1 MPLGACS
8 KKRALSLLVAP
19 RQQSSKRREKER
31 ENFKDPAGHD
41 SPKIVTD
48 GLIIVLFRLQMAARD
63 VRVHTASREILIH
76 RLFFFSSWF
85 SRELPL
91 WMRGDISFTAD
102 TGVGDS
108 NKPKGGRKKVNASKT
123 ILEGDQNTSQ

>member
-48 GLIIVLFRLQMAARD
+48 GLIIVLLRLQMAARD
-63 VRVHTASREILIH
+63 VRVHTASRECLIQ
-76 RLFFFSSWF
+76 RLFLSSRFSG
-85 SRELPL
+85 EPPL
-91 WMRGDISFTAD
+91 WVRSDISFTAD
-102 TGVGDS
+102 TGVGES
-108 NKPKGGRKKVNASKT
+108 NKPKGGPKRVNASKT